1 MIDPTLPF
9 LEAVLPWKDS
19 SLGQQIL
26 TKMAQKYGQDTSK
39 RRGDLPDYFTKVL
52 ID

>member
-1 MIDPTLPF
+1 MIDPNSPL

-26 TKMAQKYGQDTSK
+26 TKMAQKYGQDVTK
-39 RRGDLPDYFTKVL
+39 RWGDLPDYFTKVL
-52 ID
+52 IE